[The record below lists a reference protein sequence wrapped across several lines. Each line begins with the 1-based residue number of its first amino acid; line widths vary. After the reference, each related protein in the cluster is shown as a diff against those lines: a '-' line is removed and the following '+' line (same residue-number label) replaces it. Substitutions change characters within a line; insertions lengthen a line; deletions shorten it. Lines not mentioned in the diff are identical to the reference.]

1 MDGNKMKLSIMMEQF
16 KPNFTRSE
24 LKLYEYICH
33 HYEKVMYHSLTELS
47 EICQVGEATILRF
60 CRKIGLKGYQ
70 DFKLAVAQELS
81 LMNQKSQSE
90 ETFIEKI
97 KHNMISVIEDTYTAL
112 DEPDLMRAIE
122 LIDASSDIVIY
133 GVGHSGISALDL
145 KSRFLRIG
153 RNVQVV
159 TDPHFQ
165 IMRSC
170 SMDSN
175 TVVIAISLTGS
186 TKDIIDA
193 VAKAKEREAKI
204 VAITNYV
211 RSPLTKHADVV
222 LLTSGKEN
230 PLDGGSMVAKVSQL
244 YVIDLLCTGYA
255 IENIEK
261 AQAYKQH
268 TAAAVSEKMY

>member
-1 MDGNKMKLSIMMEQF
+1 MKLGNLMEQH
-16 KPNFTRSE
+16 KINFTKSE
-24 LKLYEYICH
+24 LKLYAYVKG

-47 EICQVGEATILRF
+47 EICMVGEATILRF
-60 CRKIGLKGYQ
+60 CRKLGLKGYQ

-81 LMNQKSQSE
+81 LMQQKHQTE
-90 ETFIEKI
+90 ETFVEKI
-97 KHNMISVIEDTYTAL
+97 KNNMVQVIENTY
-112 DEPDLMRAIE
+112 DSIIESDLMKAIE
-122 LIDASSDIVIY
+122 LIEQSSEVVIF

-153 RNVQVV
+153 KNIQVV

-165 IMRSC
+165 IMRAC
-170 SMDSN
+170 SMTPD

-193 VAKAKEREAKI
+193 VSAAKEHGAKI
-204 VAITNYV
+204 LAITNYV
-211 RSPLTKHADVV
+211 RSPLTKLSDVL

-255 IENIEK
+255 INNMEK
-261 AQAYKQH
+261 SQKFKQM
-268 TAAAVSEKMY
+268 TAEAVSEKMY